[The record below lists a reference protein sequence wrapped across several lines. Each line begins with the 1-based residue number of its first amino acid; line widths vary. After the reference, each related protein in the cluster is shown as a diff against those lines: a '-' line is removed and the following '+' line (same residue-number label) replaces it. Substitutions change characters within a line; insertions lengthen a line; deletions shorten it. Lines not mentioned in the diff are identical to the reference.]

1 MLNSQQQN
9 SEYKYEILPDD
20 YGESD
25 LNFKIIV
32 IGDSGVGK
40 SCLTTKATKNIFE
53 ESYNATVGFEF
64 FNYNIKIE
72 DKIIRLQIWDTCGQ
86 ELYHSLITN
95 FYRNSSLAVVVYAV
109 NQRETFEDVDM
120 WLRELRKNSNPDVK
134 VFIIGNKVDL
144 VDERTVTKEE
154 GEAFVKKNKLG
165 KYFEASAK
173 TGINTQE
180 IFIDAAMILYQNYL
194 KYNTYLNEIPDI
206 EDKKNNNNK
215 SFDKGNIEI
224 SIDDDKKRVCC
235 F

>member
-86 ELYHSLITN
+86 ELYRSLITN

>member
-1 MLNSQQQN
+1 MASHNSSIN
-9 SEYKYEILPDD
+9 YAYEILPED
-20 YGESD
+20 YTQYD
-25 LNFKIIV
+25 LSFKLIV
-32 IGDSGVGK
+32 VGDSGVGK

-86 ELYHSLITN
+86 ELYRSLITN

-144 VDERTVTKEE
+144 VDERAVTKEE

>member
-86 ELYHSLITN
+86 EL
-95 FYRNSSLAVVVYAV
+95 
-109 NQRETFEDVDM
+109 
-120 WLRELRKNSNPDVK
+120 
-134 VFIIGNKVDL
+134 
-144 VDERTVTKEE
+144 
-154 GEAFVKKNKLG
+154 
-165 KYFEASAK
+165 
-173 TGINTQE
+173 
-180 IFIDAAMILYQNYL
+180 
-194 KYNTYLNEIPDI
+194 
-206 EDKKNNNNK
+206 
-215 SFDKGNIEI
+215 
-224 SIDDDKKRVCC
+224 
-235 F
+235 

>member
-1 MLNSQQQN
+1 MLNSQQN

-86 ELYHSLITN
+86 ELYRSLITN